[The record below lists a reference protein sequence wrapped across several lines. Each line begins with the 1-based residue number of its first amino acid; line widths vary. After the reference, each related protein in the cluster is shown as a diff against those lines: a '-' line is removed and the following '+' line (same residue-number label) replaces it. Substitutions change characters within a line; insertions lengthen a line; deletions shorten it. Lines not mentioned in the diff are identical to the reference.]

1 MPNGGWVHGEADS
14 QAVGGLEVDR
24 FDRAKAAH
32 AARAASIPSSAAI
45 GHSLGQPSWYE
56 NYVKARTEGYGQRA
70 IDEARGAY
78 DRRLAG
84 EGSVAQAAQTQG
96 LGGAYDRAVRVAAA
110 NPLAAQQGSFAT
122 GRAGSGIIGKASAGR
137 EREMAQARAMV
148 SDSYN
153 QQMARTLQAQ
163 RLKAARQAMLEERR
177 LNEYRRQQGIEQ
189 RYDAAQKAYLLGVV
203 NAAGTVAGASSNFEA
218 SNKGQYDFGSY
229 YDRLD
234 KATAGLTYADQEQVA
249 FAEGPRSGYAGSG
262 HPGYSEYRH
271 EDIVGPF

>member
-153 QQMARTLQAQ
+153 QHMARTLQAQ

-249 FAEGPRSGYAGSG
+249 FADGPRG
-262 HPGYSEYRH
+262 
-271 EDIVGPF
+271 